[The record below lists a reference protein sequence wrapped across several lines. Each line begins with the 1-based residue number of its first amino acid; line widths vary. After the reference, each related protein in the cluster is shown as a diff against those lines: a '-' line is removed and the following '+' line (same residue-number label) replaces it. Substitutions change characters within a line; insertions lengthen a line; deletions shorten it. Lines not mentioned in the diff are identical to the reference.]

1 MIMKGSNFLKQC
13 AANLKA
19 MSFIQQLV
27 LTIST
32 FVPVCLTLSGY
43 GHSTGA
49 WHYGFAAIAVL
60 ILVITGKK
68 LVSNEDLWPT
78 IIKTAILNAA
88 IATATLL
95 FWAGYGY
102 AVSASAT
109 TLNFALAYILALI
122 GSIGLIGIK
131 EANVKT
137 GKAIVLMASMFFLG
151 CSSCIAMEG
160 VNAITSMP
168 AWVDTLCDVV
178 TNISISLLIICFAM
192 LSIVIWNTKTERE
205 MKWCKRFGALSVGL
219 VAIGSGL
226 AFILGLLNCTYPL
239 VIGRICMY
247 GAAASMI
254 LCGITGALSS
264 WLTKA
269 K

>member
-1 MIMKGSNFLKQC
+1 MKNLNFFKKS

-19 MSFIQQLV
+19 MSLFQQLV
-27 LTIST
+27 LIIST
-32 FVPVCLTLSGY
+32 FVPVCLVLSGF

-226 AFILGLLNCTYPL
+226 AFILGLLGCTYPL

-247 GAAASMI
+247 GALASMI